1 MAPIRRYY
9 DDASFLCGI
18 GYFGIHICFA
28 EIVNK
33 SNVLMIKLR
42 VKEKQQT
49 KFFDNKIYE
58 PFGNTANCF
67 VFSRQC
73 HLREEL
79 HVNYKSNFC
88 WILRRFVV

>member
-1 MAPIRRYY
+1 MTPIRCYY
-9 DDASFLCGI
+9 GDASFLCRI

-49 KFFDNKIYE
+49 KFFDNKI
-58 PFGNTANCF
+58 
-67 VFSRQC
+67 
-73 HLREEL
+73 
-79 HVNYKSNFC
+79 
-88 WILRRFVV
+88 